1 MFSVSLILWNFT
13 VILILLNFTV
23 ILILWNFTVI
33 LIVWNFTIIAGAV
46 EKSASFQ
53 SDSSGFAD
61 VESPGETSLSYLD
74 LQQVCDLFKRYDL
87 EFSLEF

>member
-1 MFSVSLILWNFT
+1 MEFFYYFNLVE
-13 VILILLNFTV
+13 
-23 ILILWNFTVI
+23 
-33 LIVWNFTIIAGAV
+33 FTIIAGNV

-74 LQQVCDLFKRYDL
+74 LQQVCNTFKQGYDRL
-87 EFSLEF
+87 EEWLES